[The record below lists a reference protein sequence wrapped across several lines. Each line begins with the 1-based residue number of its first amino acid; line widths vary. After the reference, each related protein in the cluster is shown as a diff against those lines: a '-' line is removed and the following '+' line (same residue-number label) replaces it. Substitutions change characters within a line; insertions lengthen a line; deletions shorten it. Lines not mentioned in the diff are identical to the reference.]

1 VVGAGHL
8 GRGVDADD
16 RRWSLVTSGRV
27 GLDAL
32 GRAATLSETC
42 ERVKPRL
49 LDWLQC
55 PWCGGSFALEPFPG
69 SDPAD
74 IDEGLL
80 RCSCGRVFPIVRGI
94 PRILADAFALHGDFV
109 ARHCDRLPASM
120 PQPDSAEPHADAIR
134 STRESFGYQW
144 TRFSEMVVDFRENFL
159 QYISPVD
166 ERFFPGKLGLDL
178 GCGFGR
184 HIYNAARFGAEMV
197 GVDISEA
204 IESTR
209 INTQGMPNVHLVQAD
224 VYHLPFRPGVF
235 DFAYSIGVLHHLPEP
250 ETAFQR
256 VVSLVRPGG
265 SVFIWVYSNSRRFLN
280 FALESVRA
288 VTTRSPKPVQ
298 QFLSFVGAA
307 IDWSVFIA
315 PYRLASRVP
324 ALGAL
329 ARRVGPARL
338 KVYAEYPFQV
348 VYADWFDRLAAP
360 IRFYYDERAMRGW
373 LERAHLGR
381 TTISPTGLFGWRAY
395 GERS

>member
-1 VVGAGHL
+1 MKA
-8 GRGVDADD
+8 
-16 RRWSLVTSGRV
+16 
-27 GLDAL
+27 
-32 GRAATLSETC
+32 
-42 ERVKPRL
+42 RL
-49 LDWLQC
+49 LDLLQC
-55 PWCGGSFALEPFPG
+55 PWCGGTFTLESFST
-69 SDPAD
+69 SDGD
-74 IDEGLL
+74 VEEGLL
-80 RCSCGRVFPIVRGI
+80 RCSCERVFPIVRGI
-94 PRILADAFALHGDFV
+94 PRILADAFTLHADFA
-109 ARHCDRLPASM
+109 ARHRARLPASL
-120 PQPDSAEPHADAIR
+120 PKPEAAEPHADAIR

-209 INTQGMPNVHLVQAD
+209 VNTQGMPNVHLVQAD

-250 ETAFQR
+250 EKAFQR

-265 SVFIWVYSNSRRFLN
+265 SVFIWVYSNSRRVLN
-280 FALESVRA
+280 FVLESVRA
-288 VTTRSPKPVQ
+288 VTTRSPKPAQ
-298 QFLSFVGAA
+298 QFFSFVGAA
-307 IDWSVFIA
+307 IDWSVFVA
-315 PYRLASRVP
+315 PYRVASRLP
-324 ALGAL
+324 GLGPMVQ
-329 ARRVGPARL
+329 RIGPARL

-360 IRFYYDERAMRGW
+360 IRFYYDDRAMRGW

-381 TTISPTGLFGWRAY
+381 TAISPTGLFGWRAY

>member
-1 VVGAGHL
+1 MKH
-8 GRGVDADD
+8 
-16 RRWSLVTSGRV
+16 
-27 GLDAL
+27 
-32 GRAATLSETC
+32 
-42 ERVKPRL
+42 RL
-49 LDWLQC
+49 LEWLQC
-55 PWCGGSFALEPFPG
+55 PWCGGAFAVESFADTETG
-69 SDPAD
+69 DVE
-74 IDEGLL
+74 EGIL
-80 RCSCGRVFPIVRGI
+80 RCGCGRVFPIVRGI
-94 PRILADAFALHGDFV
+94 PRILADAFQLHQDFV
-109 ARHCDRLPASM
+109 SKHRPRLP
-120 PQPDSAEPHADAIR
+120 PTLPHGEPAEPHADAIR

-144 TRFSEMVVDFRENFL
+144 TVFSEMVVDFRENFL

-166 ERFFPGKLGLDL
+166 ERFFPGKRGLDL

-184 HIYNAARFGAEMV
+184 HIYNAAKFGAEMV

-209 INTQGMPNVHLVQAD
+209 VNVEGLPNVHLVQAD

-250 ETAFQR
+250 EKAFQR

-265 SVFIWVYSNSRRFLN
+265 SVFIWVYSNRRRFLN

-288 VTTRSPKPVQ
+288 VTTRSPKPAQ

-307 IDWSVFIA
+307 VDWSLFIA
-315 PYRLASRVP
+315 PYRVASRIP
-324 ALGAL
+324 GLGSL
-329 ARRVGPARL
+329 ARRIGPARL

-360 IRFYYDERAMRGW
+360 IRFYYDDRAMRGW
-373 LERAHLGR
+373 LERAQLGR
-381 TTISPTGLFGWRAY
+381 TAVSPTGLFGWRAY